1 METTEVLNR
10 QYQNISLLCY
20 QLTHFISDFDNEFQ
34 SRNESDKLIK
44 DSISELLKTLQDDAF
59 ISAELIYEILDAKDS
74 GKGFA

>member
-1 METTEVLNR
+1 MEKTEVLNK

-44 DSISELLKTLQDDAF
+44 DSITELLKTLQDDAF
-59 ISAELIYEILDAKDS
+59 TSAELIYEILDAEDF
-74 GKGFA
+74 GKEFA

>member
-1 METTEVLNR
+1 MEKSEVLNK

-44 DSISELLKTLQDDAF
+44 NSITELLKTLQDDAF
-59 ISAELIYEILDAKDS
+59 ISAELIYEILNAEDC
-74 GKGFA
+74 GKEFA